1 MNLKN
6 RIKKLMSK
14 KHSKLVLAIV
24 IIFIIM
30 IGSFTGKT
38 LLGTKKSTST
48 QNTATVKQGNL
59 KITVTGSGA
68 IYSTNESKL
77 YSQIGATVTKVNYKA
92 RDVVKKGDV
101 IAEFDD
107 TDYQSTLANNE
118 NSLLQSQISAQS
130 SSDSLN
136 DLKIKAPFSGQVSSI
151 TVSSGDKVN
160 SGGTVFTIS
169 DTSKLKVLLSFNA
182 SDAEKIVVGQ
192 TADVYITSLMESV
205 SGTVSY
211 ISNQS
216 TTTSSGGRVYTV
228 EIRMDN
234 PGAVTEGST
243 ASADIAT
250 SNGMVSSTGTASL
263 SYINKQTVTST
274 VSGTVQSVSVKE
286 NQNVSSGAVLITM
299 KNDDLT
305 RAQQTANLKVKAS
318 QSQVTSSLNQSKKY
332 KIVAPCDGT
341 VTAVNYKVGD
351 TVKAGD
357 EFADIY
363 DPNAMQ
369 FDVSVDELDVAK
381 LAVGQKVNI
390 TLDAITSTKTTPME
404 GEITK
409 IAVVG
414 TSTSGVTTYPVTIQF
429 TGDVKVLKGGMNA
442 NGEIIV
448 DEMKNVLYVPLEA
461 VTTSGTK
468 SYVWVKGSGKTS
480 EKTSSTSNSSSK
492 NKTSS
497 YYENAVKKEVT
508 VGDNTD
514 TYIVIKSGL
523 SAGDTVIL
531 PQIKTSSST
540 STSTRTSSGG
550 GMGSG
555 SGMGAARGG
564 GM

>member
-1 MNLKN
+1 MSEAANEIEKIMDLVCIAILTTSGRSARFVAAERPKTPLFALTKNLNVYHGLNLLWGINPLLVDGKKNTFEELIQLTEDTILKN
-6 RIKKLMSK
+6 
-14 KHSKLVLAIV
+14 
-24 IIFIIM
+24 
-30 IGSFTGKT
+30 
-38 LLGTKKSTST
+38 
-48 QNTATVKQGNL
+48 
-59 KITVTGSGA
+59 KI
-68 IYSTNESKL
+68 
-77 YSQIGATVTKVNYKA
+77 A
-92 RDVVKKGDV
+92 R
-101 IAEFDD
+101 
-107 TDYQSTLANNE
+107 
-118 NSLLQSQISAQS
+118 
-130 SSDSLN
+130 
-136 DLKIKAPFSGQVSSI
+136 
-151 TVSSGDKVN
+151 SGDKVM
-160 SGGTVFTIS
+160 I
-169 DTSKLKVLLSFNA
+169 
-182 SDAEKIVVGQ
+182 
-192 TADVYITSLMESV
+192 
-205 SGTVSY
+205 
-211 ISNQS
+211 
-216 TTTSSGGRVYTV
+216 
-228 EIRMDN
+228 
-234 PGAVTEGST
+234 
-243 ASADIAT
+243 
-250 SNGMVSSTGTASL
+250 
-263 SYINKQTVTST
+263 
-274 VSGTVQSVSVKE
+274 
-286 NQNVSSGAVLITM
+286 
-299 KNDDLT
+299 
-305 RAQQTANLKVKAS
+305 
-318 QSQVTSSLNQSKKY
+318 
-332 KIVAPCDGT
+332 
-341 VTAVNYKVGD
+341 
-351 TVKAGD
+351 
-357 EFADIY
+357 

-540 STSTRTSSGG
+540 STSSKTSSGG